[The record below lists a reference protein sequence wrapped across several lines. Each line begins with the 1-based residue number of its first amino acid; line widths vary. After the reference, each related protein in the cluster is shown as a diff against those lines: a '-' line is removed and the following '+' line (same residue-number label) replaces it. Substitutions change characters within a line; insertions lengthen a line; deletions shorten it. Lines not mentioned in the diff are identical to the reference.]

1 MKTDHVQRL
10 EQARKTL
17 VDRRRALAGSLANA
31 KEQIESEADRLMK
44 IQGAIEA
51 IDRAMAD
58 EERLTP
64 GDPDLGHQLG
74 SGWKTPV

>member
-1 MKTDHVQRL
+1 MATDHVERL

-31 KEQIESEADRLMK
+31 KEQIESEAERLME

-51 IDRAMAD
+51 VDRAIED
-58 EERLTP
+58 EQRLTP
-64 GDPDLGHQLG
+64 EDSGRQLG

>member
-1 MKTDHVQRL
+1 MATDHVGRL

-17 VDRRRALAGSLANA
+17 VDRRRALARSLANS

-51 IDRAMAD
+51 IDRALED
-58 EERLTP
+58 ERQQLIQK
-64 GDPDLGHQLG
+64 PDLNVQVEEGEQGH
-74 SGWKTPV
+74 

>member
-1 MKTDHVQRL
+1 MATDHVEL
-10 EQARKTL
+10 EHARRTL

-51 IDRAMAD
+51 IDRSIAD
-58 EERLTP
+58 ERRLTP
-64 GDPDLGHQLG
+64 ERPEDQGHA
-74 SGWKTPV
+74 GWKTPA

>member
-1 MKTDHVQRL
+1 MATDHVGRL

-17 VDRRRALAGSLANA
+17 VDRRRALARSLASS

-51 IDRAMAD
+51 IDRALED
-58 EERLTP
+58 ERQQLIQK
-64 GDPDLGHQLG
+64 PDLNVQVEEGEQGH
-74 SGWKTPV
+74 

>member
-1 MKTDHVQRL
+1 MAKDHVERL

-17 VDRRRALAGSLANA
+17 VDRRRALARSLANS

-51 IDRAMAD
+51 IDRALED
-58 EERLTP
+58 ERQQLIQKPDLNVQVEEREQ
-64 GDPDLGHQLG
+64 GH
-74 SGWKTPV
+74 